1 MDLMSK
7 NNNPKTAIIGGGAAG
22 FFLAINLKELSPEM
36 DVTIFER
43 SRHPLA
49 KVEISGGG
57 RCNCTNSFEG
67 IKDLKSVYPR
77 GHRLMKRLFHGFNH
91 QDAYEWFERHGVKL
105 MTQSDHCVF
114 PEVQDSHAII
124 NMFMHEIHRH
134 NIKLEIGKGIN
145 SLDLL
150 GDYDYIVVTTGG
162 TPRIEPYQWLKDLGH
177 TIELPVPSLFSL
189 SIADPNLN
197 KLMGIVCE
205 NAVVHLEGTKY
216 REQDTLLI
224 THWGVSGP
232 AVLRL
237 SSHAARYLHDV
248 NYKSSL
254 CVNWTGK
261 LEAEVRQALME
272 MAICHPNKVVRG
284 NTMFGISQRLQVQRR
299 HLRRSRGNARVP
311 QRADNDRQGARDRGA
326 AYRDICA
333 ADTQPPDPYRHQGE
347 QDSPRGSGQG
357 SARIWLA
364 QGSGSKRSG
373 FRRSRGV
380 YRRLQGY
387 SLHDH
392 RRALRRTR
400 GRYNGSFVGADVR
413 QRV

>member
-216 REQDTLLI
+216 REQGTLLI

-254 CVNWTGK
+254 CVIWTGK
-261 LEAEVRQALME
+261 LEAEVRQSLME
-272 MAICHPNKVVRG
+272 MAISHPNKVVRG
-284 NTMFGISQRLQVQRR
+284 NTMFGISQRLWDY
-299 HLRRSRGNARVP
+299 LTAKSLGNQPSIRWCELGKKHANKLISTLVNDVLP
-311 QRADNDRQGARDRGA
+311 IKGRAPFKDEFVTCGGISLKDIDQNTLESKVRPNMFFAGEVLDIDGITGGFNFQA
-326 AYRDICA
+326 AWTTAYNVATTIA
-333 ADTQPPDPYRHQGE
+333 
-347 QDSPRGSGQG
+347 
-357 SARIWLA
+357 
-364 QGSGSKRSG
+364 KRANAN
-373 FRRSRGV
+373 F
-380 YRRLQGY
+380 
-387 SLHDH
+387 
-392 RRALRRTR
+392 
-400 GRYNGSFVGADVR
+400 
-413 QRV
+413 